1 MIGEVFVRIF
11 PKTERDKEEQVESNQ
26 EMSSK

>member
-1 MIGEVFVRIF
+1 MIGEVFVWIF
-11 PKTERDKEEQVESNQ
+11 PKTERDKEEQVENNQ